1 MGEGNPS
8 AIYYEHSVVSLVI
21 YGSIRSNGQHLGS
34 GRLLLGGLWALRFD
48 FFNIVLVD
56 DAVDADAAAAP
67 RPRILVDGSLTIF
80 AYL

>member
-48 FFNIVLVD
+48 FFNIVFVD
-56 DAVDADAAAAP
+56 DAVDAAAAAP
-67 RPRILVDGSLTIF
+67 RPRILVHGSLTIF